1 MIDTSITVKRV
12 LSQRL
17 GGCIFIGQ
25 SPDQKSLR
33 VVAAANL
40 LGAAPVLGEVWRV
53 RGQFE
58 DSKWGPQVR
67 AVSLWRATPSG
78 KLIGEWIAAN
88 VPGIGKTR
96 VKRLMDAFGP
106 RLVDLLSAG
115 DPEPLVPVL
124 APNHPYLGARL
135 ASSAIGIWRDQQA
148 SADLHAWLDGHGVQ
162 AASVARKLA
171 ELLGSKGIE
180 TLETNPYTLVG
191 LLPWAEVDQIGMRL
205 TAATADQAHDP
216 KLDARRMVGM
226 VDAIVIEC
234 ISETGDT
241 ALTARQLH
249 ERCKARLRSSLQS
262 GAVPSA
268 ASEAIRLAALNHAVI
283 ADELADGTPIWR
295 APGCA
300 MMETMLAE
308 RVIALIS
315 GNGRWRSTV
324 TALNAEA
331 GREHHLDTACRQEG
345 IHLHPEQ
352 RQACLRVLGQP
363 LAVLTGGAGTGK
375 TTTTRAIVATW
386 EAAGGRV
393 ELCALAG
400 KAARRLGQSTHR
412 MARTIHRLIRDL
424 RRRQDDPTLPM
435 IDADADVGF
444 LDDRTLLVIDEAS
457 MVDLGQY
464 TQLLVDY
471 LPNGCHVVLVGDPA
485 QLPPVGPGLVFPIL
499 CQLSPIVAE
508 LTVVHRQ
515 HGKSGIPLVSRA
527 VREGEIPE
535 FQAFDPFHPDGVS
548 LIPCDATEM
557 EYHVRRTVSALGGH
571 GSSGH
576 SLLVLAAT
584 NNGQPC
590 SVAQLN
596 RAFQAQ
602 HLRVSGASEE
612 DILVGSFGQQFL
624 VGDPVVFTRNLYQR
638 GLCNGTLGRVVSLD
652 VRERRLMIRWDDD
665 EEGEIDGE
673 QIADLQLAYALSCH
687 KAQGSSAQR
696 IVVPVY
702 RSQVL
707 DRAWVYTAITR
718 AEEACVLVGEVE
730 VLRKAITALPSSSR
744 RLHGFRL

>member
-1 MIDTSITVKRV
+1 MIDTSITVERI

-17 GGCIFIGQ
+17 GGCIFSGRT
-25 SPDQKSLR
+25 SDRRLMR
-33 VVAAANL
+33 VVAAADL
-40 LGAAPVLGEVWRV
+40 LGAAPVPGEVWRV
-53 RGQFE
+53 RGLLE
-58 DSKWGPQVR
+58 DSKWGEQVR
-67 AVSLWRATPSG
+67 AASLWRATPSG
-78 KLIGEWIAAN
+78 KLVGDWIAAN

-96 VKRLMDAFGP
+96 AKRLMDAFGP
-106 RLVDLLSAG
+106 RLVDLITAG
-115 DPEPLVPVL
+115 DPEPLIPVL

-148 SADLHAWLDGHGVQ
+148 SADLHAWLDGHGIQV
-162 AASVARKLA
+162 ARIARKLA

-191 LLPWAEVDQIGMRL
+191 LLPWAEVDKVGMRL

-216 KLDARRMVGM
+216 TLDARRMVGM
-226 VDAIVIEC
+226 VDAIVIER

-249 ERCKARLRSSLQS
+249 ERCKARFRGTLYS
-262 GAVPSA
+262 GAVSA
-268 ASEAIRLAALNHAVI
+268 AATEAIRLAAVNHAVV
-283 ADELADGTPIWR
+283 ADELAEGTPIWR

-300 MMETMLAE
+300 FMETMLAE
-308 RVIALIS
+308 RIIALTS

-324 TALNAEA
+324 TALSSEA
-331 GREHHLDTACRQEG
+331 GREHYLDTACVQEG

-424 RRRQDDPTLPM
+424 RRRQNDLTLPM
-435 IDADADVGF
+435 IDTDVGF
-444 LDDRTLLVIDEAS
+444 LDERTLLVIDEAS

-464 TQLLVDY
+464 TELLVDHA
-471 LPNGCHVVLVGDPA
+471 PQGCHVLLVGDPA
-485 QLPPVGPGLVFPIL
+485 QLPPVGPGLVFPVL

-515 HGKSGIPLVSRA
+515 CGKSGIPSVSRA
-527 VREGEIPE
+527 VRGGEIPDLS
-535 FQAFDPFHPDGVS
+535 AFDPSRLEGVS
-548 LIPCDATEM
+548 LVACNPAEM
-557 EYHVRRTVSALGGH
+557 KYHVRRTVEALGGH
-571 GSSGH
+571 GRSGH
-576 SLLVLAAT
+576 DLLVLAPT
-584 NNGQPC
+584 NGGSSC
-590 SVAQLN
+590 SVSQLN
-596 RAFQAQ
+596 RAFQSQ
-602 HLRVSGASEE
+602 HLRTSGATEE
-612 DILVGSFGQQFL
+612 DILVGSFGQQF
-624 VGDPVVFTRNLYQR
+624 VADDPVVFTRNLYQK
-638 GLCNGTLGRVVSLD
+638 GLCNGTLGRVIGLD
-652 VRERRLMIRWDDD
+652 VRERRLTIRWDDGV
-665 EEGEIDGE
+665 EGEIDGE
-673 QIADLQLAYALSCH
+673 RIADLQLSYALSCH
-687 KAQGSSAQR
+687 KAQGSAAKR
-696 IVVPVY
+696 IVVPIY
-702 RSQVL
+702 RSHVL

-718 AEEACVLVGEVE
+718 AEEACVLVGDAD
-730 VLRKAITALPSSSR
+730 VLRNAITTLPSASR